1 MVCRDKEQTG
11 QQEKAQARDSGIILQ
26 AKGIY
31 KSFPHDGIMQ
41 EVLRGI
47 DISVS
52 KGEFVAIMGPSG
64 CGKST
69 LLHIIGLMLSAS
81 KADCISLEGMDTL
94 KLTEYQRSK
103 LRREKIGFLFQRF
116 NLIDVL
122 DARDNLKLS
131 LKIRGKKVDDDLIDD
146 MLELVGLTDRASYK
160 PEQLSTGQQQRL
172 AFVRAIIHQ
181 PTILLADEPTG
192 NLDSE
197 NAESV
202 MSLIKEYNR
211 NHNQTTVMVTHNPEI
226 ANQADR
232 IVYMKDGKIVG

>member
-131 LKIRGKKVDDDLIDD
+131 LKIRRKKVDDDLIDD

-211 NHNQTTVMVTHNPEI
+211 KHNQTTVMVTHNPEI

>member
-11 QQEKAQARDSGIILQ
+11 QQEKALARDSGIILQ